1 MKIYFRPHRRAKRDV
16 FERIYAC
23 DLRIVSYTF
32 QVGKMSN
39 EHSYF
44 EEKHISYQ
52 LLCIRNHLVVTPD
65 FFYKKIIKE
74 L

>member
-1 MKIYFRPHRRAKRDV
+1 MNYENIFSSTSTGKETFSKG
-16 FERIYAC
+16 YAC
-23 DLRIVSYTF
+23 DLRIVSSTF

-65 FFYKKIIKE
+65 FI
-74 L
+74 